1 VRSFVIPDR
10 KQKLLLTEVDL
21 DTVAPLGSV
30 LRYIDELVEMLDT
43 SEIEK
48 TYDLDSEK
56 GREPIHPKTHIK
68 VGLYA
73 LHNCRFSLRKMEYD
87 IEHHLGYKWLTGDKA
102 IDHSTLGK
110 FYARYLDEIVELFS
124 QVVML
129 CAEQDLLDFD
139 ILAIDSVKLRANAS
153 HKQSKTL
160 SFIEKEEKKLK
171 ERLRQLIEAATR
183 DGSLQEEEQKALAGR
198 LERLEEAKTV
208 LKGRIEVKAAC
219 ESEKKKQEIQKSE
232 KINITDFDA
241 HIMQQANREQNPA
254 YSVSTATDTANDI
267 ISHFQV
273 NAHNDDEAALMD
285 AIKGSR
291 EKTGTT
297 HKTVNADSGFASKD
311 NYESLE
317 QEGQEA
323 LIPDRRMEAEQRNE
337 VSRGDYDRSKFI
349 YDERT
354 DIYICPQGKSL
365 GKIGE
370 ATIKGRRSDRYGNAS
385 ACRQCEFRDKCTK
398 GKFRLICRDQNE
410 AVQERMRARL
420 ELEENRSRY
429 IKRAHT
435 AESPYGHAKRN
446 LKFTH
451 VMRRGLEKVR
461 MEMALLFMLHNIMKA
476 APVLVGSG
484 P

>member
-1 VRSFVIPDR
+1 MRSFIIPDR

-43 SEIEK
+43 GEIEK

-129 CAEQDLLDFD
+129 SAEQDLLDFD

-183 DGSLQEEEQKALAGR
+183 DGSLQEEEQKVLAGR
-198 LERLEEAKTV
+198 LARLEEAKAV
-208 LKGRIEVKAAC
+208 LKERIEGKVAC
-219 ESEKKKQEIQKSE
+219 GSEAEKQEIRKRE

-241 HIMQQANREQNPA
+241 PIMQQANREQNPA

-267 ISHFQV
+267 ITHFQV
-273 NAHNDDEAALMD
+273 NARNDDEAALMEVVE
-285 AIKGSR
+285 GSR

-297 HKTVNADSGFASKD
+297 HKTVDADSGFASKD
-311 NYESLE
+311 NYERLE

-323 LIPDRRMEAEQRNE
+323 LIPDRRMEAEQRKE
-337 VSRGDYDRSKFI
+337 VSRGDYDRSKFT

-354 DIYICPQGKSL
+354 NIYICPQGKSL

-370 ATIKGRRSDRYGNAS
+370 ATIKGRRYDRYGNAS
-385 ACRQCEFRDKCTK
+385 ACRQCEFREKCTR
-398 GKFRLICRDQNE
+398 GKFRRIYRDQNE
-410 AVQERMRARL
+410 VVQERMRARL

-429 IKRAHT
+429 IKRAHA

-461 MEMALLFMLHNIMKA
+461 MEMALLFMLHNIMKV
-476 APVLVGSG
+476 APVLVGSE